1 MTVVYS
7 DNLQKI
13 ELIIFPTG
21 FSNLSRLVH
30 PFENILLL
38 KKIKKSYYLID
49 RKFSAGYLKES

>member
-21 FSNLSRLVH
+21 FSNLSRLAH

-38 KKIKKSYYLID
+38 KKNKKELLFD
-49 RKFSAGYLKES
+49 W

>member
-21 FSNLSRLVH
+21 FSNLSRLAH

-38 KKIKKSYYLID
+38 KKIKSYYLID

>member
-13 ELIIFPTG
+13 ELIIFSTG
-21 FSNLSRLVH
+21 FSNLSRLAH

-38 KKIKKSYYLID
+38 KKNKKELLFD
-49 RKFSAGYLKES
+49 